1 MKVCFWED
9 DSSSQFSPL
18 TLARPVFELVCGRFS
33 LRERLQRAWQLSEWG
48 ALLRPY
54 LTAVYRESEPEARL
68 NDEEWLDEGGI
79 LLLNGRWMP
88 ERLTQ
93 LPCQPHQSAWVGEEP
108 VALWLDEGEWSESSS
123 ASLRDR
129 IRRIAEVRTRLE
141 VGGQLL
147 ERPWD
152 LVDRNPQ
159 QLVED
164 YPLGSFYSQRFA
176 RRSVE
181 ILGSETQLSV
191 SPLADVEPFVVLD
204 TRPGPIS
211 IEDGARIK
219 SFTRIEGPCHVGR
232 ETHVFRGQLT
242 AGTTI
247 GPVCRV
253 GGEVENTIMHGYAN
267 KYHVGFLGHSYICPW
282 VNIGAQSGTS
292 DLKFDYSNVRVPLD
306 GDLVETNRK
315 KVGSFIGDHTKTAVN
330 SLFDTGTAI
339 GVMAM
344 VLPDGD
350 LIPRHVPSFSRYW
363 QGQILESWPLEKL
376 FDIARTAMDRR
387 GMEFSST
394 QEMLF
399 RLLYAQTEEERRK
412 ALERRERSKFQAQD
426 SDHHVA

>member
-1 MKVCFWED
+1 MRVCFWED
-9 DSSSQFSPL
+9 DSTSQFSPL

-48 ALLRPY
+48 ALLRPH

-68 NDEEWLDEGGI
+68 NDEQWLDEGGI

-88 ERLTQ
+88 EILTQ

-108 VALWLDEGEWSESSS
+108 VALWLEEGEWSESSS
-123 ASLRDR
+123 TPLRDR
-129 IRRIAEVRTRLE
+129 IRRVAEVRTRLE

-147 ERPWD
+147 ERPWN
-152 LVDRNPQ
+152 LVDRNPR

-164 YPLGSFYSQRFA
+164 YPLGTFYSQRFA
-176 RRSVE
+176 RRGVE

-219 SFTRIEGPCHVGR
+219 SFTRIEGPCHIGR

-399 RLLYAQTEEERRK
+399 RLLYAQTEDERRK
-412 ALERRERSKFQAQD
+412 AFERMERKQSDD
-426 SDHHVA
+426 SPHPRAA

>member
-1 MKVCFWED
+1 MRVCFWED
-9 DSSSQFSPL
+9 DSSAQFSPL
-18 TLARPVFELVCGRFS
+18 TLSRPVFELVCGRFS
-33 LRERLQRAWQLSEWG
+33 QRERIQRAWQLTEWG
-48 ALLRPY
+48 AILRPH
-54 LTAVYRESEPEARL
+54 LTAVYREAEPDARL
-68 NDEEWLDEGGI
+68 NDEQWLNEGAI

-88 ERLTQ
+88 ATLTQ
-93 LPCQPHQSAWVGEEP
+93 LPCQPHQSAWVGDEP
-108 VALWLDEGEWSESSS
+108 VAIWLDADEWSQTESGD
-123 ASLRDR
+123 LKDR
-129 IRRIAEVRTRLE
+129 IRRLADIRKRVDA
-141 VGGQLL
+141 GGQLL

-152 LVDRNPQ
+152 LVDRNPR
-159 QLVED
+159 QLVDD
-164 YPLGSFYSQRFA
+164 YPLSTFYSQRFS
-176 RRSVE
+176 RRGVE
-181 ILGSETQLSV
+181 RLGPESKLSV
-191 SPLADVEPFVVLD
+191 SPLANVEPFVVLD
-204 TRPGPIS
+204 TRSGPIT
-211 IEDGARIK
+211 IEEGASIK
-219 SFTRIEGPCHVGR
+219 SFTRIEGPCHIGR

-253 GGEVENTIMHGYAN
+253 GGEIENTIMHGYAN

-292 DLKFDYSNVRVPLD
+292 DLKFDYSDVRVPLD

-330 SLFDTGTAI
+330 SLFDTGSAV

-363 QGQILESWPLEKL
+363 RGELLESWPLEKL

-394 QEMLF
+394 QEMLY
-399 RLLYAQTEEERRK
+399 RLLYAQTEDERRQ
-412 ALERRERSKFQAQD
+412 AFERMARNSMNPHERR
-426 SDHHVA
+426 SDAA

>member
-1 MKVCFWED
+1 MRVCFWED
-9 DSSSQFSPL
+9 ESASQFSPL
-18 TLARPVFELVCGRFS
+18 TLARPVFELVCGRLT
-33 LRERLQRAWQLSEWG
+33 LRERLQRAWGLSEWG
-48 ALLRPY
+48 AILRPH
-54 LTAVYRESEPEARL
+54 LSAVYRESEPDARI
-68 NDEEWLDEGGI
+68 NDHQWLDGGGI

-88 ERLTQ
+88 ETLKEI
-93 LPCQPHQSAWVGEEP
+93 PCQPHQSAWVDDEP
-108 VALWLDEGEWSESSS
+108 VALWLDDGEWNQTST
-123 ASLRDR
+123 LDTGQR
-129 IRRIAEVRTRLE
+129 IHRIAEMRTAIK
-141 VGGQLL
+141 VDGQLL

-152 LVDRNPQ
+152 PVDRNPR

-164 YPLGSFYSQRFA
+164 YPLGTFHSQRFS
-176 RRSVE
+176 RRGVE
-181 ILGSETQLSV
+181 IMGPETQLSI
-191 SPLADVEPFVVLD
+191 SPLADVEPFVVID
-204 TRPGPIS
+204 VRSGPVS
-211 IEDGARIK
+211 IEEGARIK
-219 SFTRIEGPCHVGR
+219 SFTRIEGPCHIGR

-253 GGEVENTIMHGYAN
+253 GGEIENTIMHGYAN

-292 DLKFDYSNVRVPLD
+292 DLKFDYSEVRVPLD
-306 GDLVETNRK
+306 GELIETHRK

-330 SLFDTGTAI
+330 SQFDTGTAI

-350 LIPRHVPSFSRYW
+350 LIPRHLPSFSRYW

-376 FDIARTAMDRR
+376 FDIARIAMDRR

-399 RLLYAQTEEERRK
+399 RLLYAQTEQ
-412 ALERRERSKFQAQD
+412 ERSKAFERMEQARNKN
-426 SDHHVA
+426 SESNRHAA